1 MRGRSS
7 YTNIKKFENKGW
19 VFKIDYETD
28 SRKQDQ
34 KSTESEL
41 LEFL

>member
-7 YTNIKKFENKGW
+7 YTNIKKAVNKGW
-19 VFKIDYETD
+19 VFKIDYEAD

-34 KSTESEL
+34 KYTESEL
-41 LEFL
+41 LEVL

>member
-1 MRGRSS
+1 MKGRSS
-7 YTNIKKFENKGW
+7 YTNIIRFENKGW
-19 VFKIDYETD
+19 LFKIDYEAD

-41 LEFL
+41 LEVL